1 MLGKLIK
8 HEIKNSA
15 RYVMAI
21 YFAAAAVCAFML
33 LGMLAKVMW
42 VTVVGSMLLYTVG
55 IAAVIMTLVS
65 VIKNF
70 YDSLYGRQGYLTFTL
85 PVKCS
90 SILIS
95 KVLVSFFWIILSFLL
110 LVLIFVLIFEN
121 AKAQTGESLG
131 GVVEALEVSGI
142 LEMLPSLNMIIRFA
156 SVLGSVALMYIL
168 TFVGFVYF
176 SVTLANTRSLQKHPK
191 LFGFMIFFGIY
202 SVANSLG
209 AVITSKF
216 PLSFNITNQKCFLA
230 FTAMSREEGVIAS
243 FGLGGAIF
251 MALMAVGLLFATGWF
266 MEHKVNVK

>member
-33 LGMLAKVMW
+33 LGMFAKVMW

-110 LVLIFVLIFEN
+110 LVLIFVLIFAN
-121 AKAQTGESLG
+121 AKA
-131 GVVEALEVSGI
+131 
-142 LEMLPSLNMIIRFA
+142 
-156 SVLGSVALMYIL
+156 
-168 TFVGFVYF
+168 
-176 SVTLANTRSLQKHPK
+176 HP
-191 LFGFMIFFGIY
+191 Y
-202 SVANSLG
+202 
-209 AVITSKF
+209 
-216 PLSFNITNQKCFLA
+216 QA
-230 FTAMSREEGVIAS
+230 FKRCKA
-243 FGLGGAIF
+243 
-251 MALMAVGLLFATGWF
+251 
-266 MEHKVNVK
+266 